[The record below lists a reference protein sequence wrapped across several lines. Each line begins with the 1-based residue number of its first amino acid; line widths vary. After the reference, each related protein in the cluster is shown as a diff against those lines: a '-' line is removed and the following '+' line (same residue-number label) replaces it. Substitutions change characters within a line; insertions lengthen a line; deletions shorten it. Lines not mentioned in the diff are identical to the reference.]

1 MALRINW
8 RMAAKPFAYISEAIR
23 NTSRRWLSPAGRDGR
38 MIILVGASLIAL
50 IVAFTMIVLRQ
61 VGDTVVAG
69 GEARAERLVKAAAY
83 QLQNTLMMIDRSLR
97 YAEREIV
104 RTGAPA
110 VLSALTDTGLFPMQV
125 VSVVSFS
132 DPDGW
137 IVETSA
143 GPMAERIRNGDREHV
158 RVHLDGSAAG
168 AYMGRPI
175 VGRITSRWS
184 IPVSRAVHD
193 GTGKLLGVLTASI
206 DAAAVG
212 AIWRDIGLMPDDIL
226 TAVAGNGEA
235 WIYWPSA
242 DDSLIPAKAEALAAG
257 RYIVAEE
264 VVAGWPLKLRAALDR
279 RRILAEAAPV
289 QLAILGVA
297 LTVCLL
303 VFWFTALLVRK
314 TRQVAVERDAA
325 NDAREHIRAAIDVV
339 PADFTEFDRNGRLQL
354 FNQAALRSNAW
365 VTGDPHGKSLREL
378 LRETV
383 EKFRESQPDRD
394 WEAWLDEQVGSFDR
408 GATQEVHRPNGDWKR
423 VYYADM
429 PGGGRVVLRVDIS
442 ELKQREELLEA
453 SERRYAELVGSLPDV
468 VISVDR
474 ALHVTYASDAAS
486 EVLGISPA
494 RLIGTPLPSLIA
506 PEDRG
511 HVATLLDSM
520 RGVPEKAETIVCEFI
535 RGDGATRFMQL
546 KLKTSASVKGP
557 QEDAPMGGVIRDIH
571 EQHILA
577 RKLDREMALLNS
589 IFQSTGAFILM
600 LDREERVIMANQ
612 ALLDLLKL
620 TADQADRA
628 TYGELAFGGLPPT
641 MFAEWL
647 GVVGHERL
655 KPVEFETKTADGK
668 GGQRIVQVTANPVQD
683 EHGILRYAVLIG
695 VDDTE
700 RRLAEIRLFDASR
713 LANLGE
719 MASGVAHEI
728 NQPLAV
734 IRLAAESVVEEL
746 EGPDAIHLP
755 GPLADFLKQKLERI
769 ASQTERASDIIRDLR
784 TVARKPGNDSHP
796 FELSEAVRV
805 GCDLLRE
812 QMRLS
817 RIQFSLDLPTKAPR
831 VVGEPG
837 RIQQVVINLVNN
849 ARDALVDR
857 QPLPERG
864 AIGHIDVRV
873 GVDPVTRRVTLI
885 IEDDGPGIPDYVLPR
900 LFEPF
905 FTTKPTGKG
914 TGLGLSISYDIVS
927 RMGGEMTAGN
937 RPEGGARFHISFPPI
952 RDSAQDLRPAA

>member
-1 MALRINW
+1 
-8 RMAAKPFAYISEAIR
+8 MAAKAFARISEMIR
-23 NTSRRWLSPAGRDGR
+23 NTFGRWQSPAGRDGR
-38 MIILVGASLIAL
+38 MIILLGANLIAL
-50 IVAFTMIVLRQ
+50 IVAFTVIVLRQ

-104 RTGAPA
+104 RTGGPS
-110 VLSALTDTGLFPMQV
+110 VLPTLVDTGLFPMQV
-125 VSVVSFS
+125 VSLVSFT

-143 GPMAERIRNGDREHV
+143 GPATERVRNGDREHI
-158 RVHLDGSAAG
+158 RVHLNGSVAG

-175 VGRITSRWS
+175 VGRLTSRWS
-184 IPVSRAVHD
+184 IPVSRAVREAD
-193 GTGKLLGVLTASI
+193 GKLLGVLTASI
-206 DAAAVG
+206 DTAAIG
-212 AIWRDIGLMPDDIL
+212 AIWRDVGLMPDDIL

-242 DDSLIPAKAEALAAG
+242 DDSLVPAKAEALAAG

-279 RRILAEAAPV
+279 RRIVAEAAPV

-297 LTVCLL
+297 LAGGLL
-303 VFWFTALLVRK
+303 VLWFTALLVRK
-314 TRQVAVERDAA
+314 TRQLAVERDAA
-325 NDAREHIRAAIDVV
+325 NDARERMRAAIDVV
-339 PADFTEFDRNGRLQL
+339 PADFTEFDRDRRLLL
-354 FNQAALRSNAW
+354 FNRQARESNSW
-365 VTGDPHGKSLREL
+365 VTGDPYGRTLREL
-378 LRETV
+378 LQVTV
-383 EKFRESQPDRD
+383 DKFRVNQPERD
-394 WEAWLDEQVGSFDR
+394 WDAWLDEQIAAFDH
-408 GATQEVHRPNGDWKR
+408 GLTQEVHRPNGDWKR

-468 VISVDR
+468 VISVDE
-474 ALHVTYASDAAS
+474 ALCITYASDVA
-486 EVLGISPA
+486 EDVLGIPPA
-494 RLIGTPLPSLIA
+494 QLIGTPLPSLIA
-506 PEDRG
+506 PEDRA
-511 HVATLLDSM
+511 HVATVLDGM
-520 RGVPEKAETIVCEFI
+520 RGTQEKAETVVCEFV

-546 KLKTSASVKGP
+546 KLKTAASAKGG
-557 QEDAPMGGVIRDIH
+557 EDALVMGGVIRDIH

-577 RKLDREMALLNS
+577 RKLDHEMALLNS

-600 LDREERVIMANQ
+600 LDREQRVIMANQ
-612 ALLDLLKL
+612 ALLDFLRL
-620 TADQADRA
+620 TADQAHRA
-628 TYGELAFGGLPPT
+628 PFDELALGGLPPT
-641 MFAEWL
+641 MFEEWL
-647 GVVGHERL
+647 GVAGHERL
-655 KPVEFETKTADGK
+655 KPVEFEIKAADGK
-668 GGQRIVQVTANPVQD
+668 GRQRIVRITANPVQD
-683 EHGILRYAVLIG
+683 ENGILRYAVLIG

-755 GPLADFLKQKLERI
+755 GPLAEFLKQKLERI
-769 ASQTERASDIIRDLR
+769 AGQTERASGIIRDLR
-784 TVARKPGNDSHP
+784 TVARKPGNDSQP

-805 GCDLLRE
+805 GCDLLQE
-812 QMRLS
+812 QMRLN
-817 RIQFSLDLPTKAPR
+817 RIQFTLDLPKKAPR
-831 VVGEPG
+831 IMGEPG

-849 ARDALVDR
+849 ARDALIDR
-857 QPLPERG
+857 RPLPERG
-864 AIGHIDVRV
+864 PIGRIDVRV
-873 GVDPVTRRVTLI
+873 GVDPASKRVTLT
-885 IEDDGPGIPDYVLPR
+885 IEDDGPGIPEYVLAH

-905 FTTKPTGKG
+905 FTTKPAGKG
-914 TGLGLSISYDIVS
+914 TGLGLSISYDIVN

-937 RPEGGARFHISFPPI
+937 RAEGGARFHISFPPM
-952 RDSAQDLRPAA
+952 RDSAEDLRPAA